1 MSRWLLGLSGRG
13 SAWCVTPPDSRVRRF
28 RPSRAFVIVIVLAM
42 LAELVLVV
50 CGVPAIPAVEAV
62 AAVLTT
68 VEAVRRLVG
77 KGPALAAGTA
87 R

>member
-28 RPSRAFVIVIVLAM
+28 RPSKAFVIVIVLAM

-50 CGVPAIPAVEAV
+50 CGVPATTAVQAV
-62 AAVLTT
+62 AAVLAT
-68 VEAVRRLVG
+68 VEAVRRLTAR
-77 KGPALAAGTA
+77 GPAPAAATA